1 MQAAMTREAVACQTP
16 WISASSSWG
25 RLCLS
30 QDQGQ
35 AHAQEQAQHLGPEH
49 RQGARGVGRLT
60 QVQDLAAGDSCA
72 TIHDG
77 GLLPEVS

>member
-1 MQAAMTREAVACQTP
+1 MRRWLARRRGSRRAAPGA
-16 WISASSSWG
+16 G
-25 RLCLS
+25 LCLS